1 MNFLCNELIGGTFFL
16 INANDVYLFPLDNI
30 IALFPLHITILQKK
44 SFCKACRMSMN
55 VPECFKFLYT
65 RADLWAKLLL
75 FLLMTTTTTMITMKE
90 KRRKRKLKNPI
101 KIWLQFKT
109 FTSSARNV
117 RSSKMQFGKCYL
129 LTMAHCNENVA
140 TADDKNILS

>member
-1 MNFLCNELIGGTFFL
+1 MNLSEGRFFL

-65 RADLWAKLLL
+65 RADL
-75 FLLMTTTTTMITMKE
+75 
-90 KRRKRKLKNPI
+90 
-101 KIWLQFKT
+101 
-109 FTSSARNV
+109 
-117 RSSKMQFGKCYL
+117 
-129 LTMAHCNENVA
+129 
-140 TADDKNILS
+140 